1 MTVEVGV
8 ELRGLTDRVRT
19 EVKNAVAG
27 SAFERGSAETA
38 AQPGR

>member
-8 ELRGLTDRVRT
+8 ELRGLTDRERT
-19 EVKNAVAG
+19 EVKDAVAG

-38 AQPGR
+38 AQPGW